1 METVPQQHPVLGK
14 RPIGVERPGK
24 VNLANWAATDSN
36 RLNAIEGLRG
46 YLALWVLVCHVLWA
60 SGLQANA
67 LSGLPKLLRMGE
79 YAVDL
84 FIIVSGFVIFLSLD
98 SRSVS
103 YKQFIVR
110 RFFRLFP
117 LFLILFAIAVPFS
130 RLSLWNVLHAT
141 QYLGPTQVQFLTDTM
156 EMWWENIY
164 WNIPLHLLMVHGAIP
179 EFLIADAPGAFLV
192 PAWSVSLEWQ
202 FYLIAPFAYALAISS
217 KQSSRLALCGICLLL
232 ILGARYAFPTVQY
245 GAALPFHVEYFFLGG
260 ASYFLYKRW
269 SAYRLHNVWFSVT
282 GSAAVVLILV
292 TRSLIPVGLWIV
304 FMGAILERSTSLASR
319 VVSPFFTNA
328 LNLYLGRISY
338 SIYLTHILIIVVMQ
352 HFLLVCAP
360 QLTKGWHFMLLLSS
374 TCVVTIAVS
383 AMSYRFIEAPG
394 IEWGRIVARELAQR
408 RAGRADADRDIASQ
422 AALR

>member
-24 VNLANWAATDSN
+24 VNLSNWAATDSN

-117 LFLILFAIAVPFS
+117 LFFILFAIAVPFS

-179 EFLIADAPGAFLV
+179 EFLIADAPGG
-192 PAWSVSLEWQ
+192 
-202 FYLIAPFAYALAISS
+202 ILADLTHDNR
-217 KQSSRLALCGICLLL
+217 RL
-232 ILGARYAFPTVQY
+232 LGAIVPRDGRWWFYKM
-245 GAALPFHVEYFFLGG
+245 LGD
-260 ASYFLYKRW
+260 
-269 SAYRLHNVWFSVT
+269 T
-282 GSAAVVLILV
+282 AAV
-292 TRSLIPVGLWIV
+292 
-304 FMGAILERSTSLASR
+304 
-319 VVSPFFTNA
+319 NA
-328 LNLYLGRISY
+328 EKENF
-338 SIYLTHILIIVVMQ
+338 V
-352 HFLLVCAP
+352 HFVKTQP
-360 QLTKGWHFMLLLSS
+360 
-374 TCVVTIAVS
+374 
-383 AMSYRFIEAPG
+383 
-394 IEWGRIVARELAQR
+394 
-408 RAGRADADRDIASQ
+408 
-422 AALR
+422 